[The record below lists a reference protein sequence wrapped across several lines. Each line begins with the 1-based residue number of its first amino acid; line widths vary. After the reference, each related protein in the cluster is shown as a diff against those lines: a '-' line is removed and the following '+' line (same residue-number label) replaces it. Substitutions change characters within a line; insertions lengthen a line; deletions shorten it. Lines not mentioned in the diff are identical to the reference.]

1 MKLCSSDARSEGQS
15 GDSLGREGV
24 MLWKRKQK
32 ALVGRVQW
40 EIKQAIILSPSMSK
54 LVRIIGIWDYAEP
67 RK

>member
-1 MKLCSSDARSEGQS
+1 
-15 GDSLGREGV
+15 